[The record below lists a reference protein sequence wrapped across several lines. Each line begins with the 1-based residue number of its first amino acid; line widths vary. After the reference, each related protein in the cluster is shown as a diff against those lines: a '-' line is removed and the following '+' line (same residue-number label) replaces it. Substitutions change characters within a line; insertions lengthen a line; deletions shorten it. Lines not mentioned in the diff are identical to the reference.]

1 MLFITIYSRIV
12 FDKPLKPRAL
22 KVNANPQKNEQ
33 DSEKDTLP
41 ERDPEK
47 SLMSTSSSR
56 IVKSTRNKNFKYLFM
71 LPSLNMSSPS
81 VASALRAH
89 LHPNFLT
96 STALKAHLFLMPS
109 LFSFHFNQGQFFIQ
123 SFRTS
128 SMPFSL
134 RQEARIR
141 REQRAWA
148 EQLGLLVYWILHLN
162 NIELIA
168 FMYKPINMLYILDF
182 ERQSWISAFDGATLT
197 QFLQRGDQWPCPPHA
212 RELTDPEVEIRQSM
226 VKFPGF
232 DQGHHKRRRYGY
244 SDKLKHFTAAR
255 AQWTAAPQ
263 FAHPPQSSGTLRGDS
278 FVAFLKAPQMP
289 VASPAFSTIAFGA
302 GWSPSLATM
311 MAFASRAGDLLNR
324 PPAAAPFF

>member
-141 REQRAWA
+141 REQRA
-148 EQLGLLVYWILHLN
+148 
-162 NIELIA
+162 
-168 FMYKPINMLYILDF
+168 
-182 ERQSWISAFDGATLT
+182 
-197 QFLQRGDQWPCPPHA
+197 
-212 RELTDPEVEIRQSM
+212 
-226 VKFPGF
+226 
-232 DQGHHKRRRYGY
+232 
-244 SDKLKHFTAAR
+244 
-255 AQWTAAPQ
+255 
-263 FAHPPQSSGTLRGDS
+263 
-278 FVAFLKAPQMP
+278 
-289 VASPAFSTIAFGA
+289 
-302 GWSPSLATM
+302 
-311 MAFASRAGDLLNR
+311 
-324 PPAAAPFF
+324 